1 MRSDHGIEYS
11 PRMSQNSTSIEKP
24 DGFKRRLLVWLIP
37 TLVVFLQRIVGL
49 TSKVLELGKIE
60 FDSLFLAKKPFIL
73 SIWHTN
79 VLYSPYLHRGRNV
92 AVLISESKDGD
103 FITGVVHRF
112 GNTSIRGSS
121 SKGGS
126 RALKAMIVHLKKN
139 LPAAFT
145 PDGPRGPALIVQP
158 GLIAS
163 AQVSQVPIIP
173 FHYECTRQWI
183 LEKSWDKH
191 RVPKPFTTFIVSY
204 GKPIWIPRE
213 LNEESF
219 EAQRLLVEKAM
230 LENKQRAEQKAEELR
245 RLRS

>member
-1 MRSDHGIEYS
+1 MQQKMD
-11 PRMSQNSTSIEKP
+11 PPEK
-24 DGFKRRLLVWLIP
+24 DGLKRKLLVWLVP
-37 TLVVFLQRIVGL
+37 TLVVFLQRIIGL
-49 TSKVLELGKIE
+49 TSSLIEIGKEE
-60 FDSLFLAKKPFIL
+60 FDSLFKSRKPFIL

-79 VLYSPYLHRGRNV
+79 VLYSPYLHRGRKV

-126 RALKAMIVHLKKN
+126 KALKAMIVHLKKN

-163 AQVSQVPIIP
+163 AQVSQVPIVP
-173 FHYECTRQWI
+173 FHYECTRQWV

-191 RVPKPFTTFIVSY
+191 RVPKPFTTFVVSY
-204 GKPIWIPRE
+204 GKPIWIPRN
-213 LNEESF
+213 LTEEEF
-219 EAQRLLVEKAM
+219 EFQRLLVQDAM
-230 LENKQRAEQKAEELR
+230 MLNKQIAEKKAEELR
-245 RLRS
+245 SKSG

>member
-1 MRSDHGIEYS
+1 MQQKMES
-11 PRMSQNSTSIEKP
+11 PEK
-24 DGFKRRLLVWLIP
+24 DGLKRKILVWLVP
-37 TLVVFLQRIVGL
+37 TLVVFLQRIIGL
-49 TSKVLELGKIE
+49 TSSLIEIGKEE
-60 FDSLFLAKKPFIL
+60 FDSLFKSKKPFIL

-79 VLYSPYLHRGRNV
+79 VLYSPYLHRGRKV

-126 RALKAMIVHLKKN
+126 KALKAMIVHLKKN

-163 AQVSQVPIIP
+163 AQVSQVPIVP

-191 RVPKPFTTFIVSY
+191 RVPKPFTTFVVSY
-204 GKPIWIPRE
+204 GKPIWIPRN
-213 LNEESF
+213 LTEEEF
-219 EAQRLLVEKAM
+219 ESQRLLVQDAM
-230 LENKQRAEQKAEELR
+230 IRNKQIAEKKAEELR
-245 RLRS
+245 SQSG